1 MASAFTGNVVMDIA
15 VPVKNLKGIGDNGF
29 AKIDEFSQHPSE
41 KEVLI
46 NAFNV
51 FKIINLKKP

>member
-1 MASAFTGNVVMDIA
+1 MVIH
-15 VPVKNLKGIGDNGF
+15 VPLQNLRSMMDNGF
-29 AKIDEFSQHPSE
+29 ADISMFSRFKTE

-51 FKIINLKKP
+51 FKV